1 MRRNDPLSKIVFIA
15 ADGARREVQGN
26 AGTSVMSAARANGVV
41 GIEAECAGSL
51 SCGTCHVYVAPEFLS
66 RLPAPSEQ
74 EAEMLEFVAA
84 ERRESSRLSCQIVFT
99 DDLDGLTLEIP
110 ETQS

>member
-1 MRRNDPLSKIVFIA
+1 MVAAKAND
-15 ADGARREVQGN
+15 
-26 AGTSVMSAARANGVV
+26 VV

-51 SCGTCHVYVAPEFLS
+51 SCGTCHVYVALEFSS
-66 RLPAPSEQ
+66 RLPAPSVE
-74 EAEMLEFVAA
+74 EDEMLEFVTA
-84 ERRESSRLSCQIVFT
+84 ERREGSRLSCQIVLA